1 MCFHNG
7 GNWPSVVRIFL
18 TIGAAMR
25 ALHRDEVWVLVGN
38 GWELYS
44 IFDYGRISDAKYLLL
59 VTHPDWP
66 ARARDG
72 EITIRTNE
80 LLTHAHDVLV
90 FLEVISFSLQS
101 CPPGLP
107 WLVAFCF

>member
-59 VTHPDWP
+59 VTHWP
-66 ARARDG
+66 ARDG

>member
-1 MCFHNG
+1 MG
-7 GNWPSVVRIFL
+7 SRRQWVGTLLYFL
-18 TIGAAMR
+18 IMGVSA
-25 ALHRDEVWVLVGN
+25 
-38 GWELYS
+38 
-44 IFDYGRISDAKYLLL
+44 DAKYLLL
-59 VTHPDWP
+59 VTHWP
-66 ARARDG
+66 ARDG

>member
-1 MCFHNG
+1 MG
-7 GNWPSVVRIFL
+7 GNSTLF
-18 TIGAAMR
+18 
-25 ALHRDEVWVLVGN
+25 
-38 GWELYS
+38 
-44 IFDYGRISDAKYLLL
+44 FDYGRISDAKYLLL
-59 VTHPDWP
+59 VTHWP
-66 ARARDG
+66 ARDG

>member
-1 MCFHNG
+1 TRMCFHNHNG

-25 ALHRDEVWVLVGN
+25 ALIAAQRRGMGSL
-38 GWELYS
+38 
-44 IFDYGRISDAKYLLL
+44 
-59 VTHPDWP
+59 THPDWP
-66 ARARDG
+66 ARARARDG

-90 FLEVISFSLQS
+90 FLE
-101 CPPGLP
+101 
-107 WLVAFCF
+107 